1 MQFSAGRV
9 RLSEAADRNK
19 GPILEIIAREFAHT
33 RRVLEI
39 GSGTGQ
45 HALYFAARLPH
56 ISWQPSDTGEYLP
69 ALREHLRQAGGAN
82 LRAAIELDVRT
93 WPRAALDGNGPVDG
107 VFSANTLHIMSWTS
121 VRDFFRGVGGVL
133 GIPGVL
139 CVYGPFRY
147 GGRYTSE
154 SNATFDSYL
163 RNRDPQSGIRDFEAL
178 DELARRQG
186 LALAADHA
194 MPANN
199 QLLVWK
205 SHAAAA
211 SPWHATCETD
221 FHDA

>member
-1 MQFSAGRV
+1 MQFSV
-9 RLSEAADRNK
+9 SEAADRNK
-19 GPILEIIAREFAHT
+19 GPILEIIAQELARAQ
-33 RRVLEI
+33 RVLEI

-69 ALREHLRQAGGAN
+69 ELRERIRREGGTN
-82 LRAAIELDVRT
+82 LREVIELDVRANP
-93 WPRAALDGNGPVDG
+93 WPIEAMGSSVDGPVDG
-107 VFSANTLHIMSWTS
+107 IFSANTLHIMSWSS
-121 VRDFFRGVGGVL
+121 VQDFFRGVGRVL
-133 GIPGVL
+133 GTPGVL

-154 SNATFDSYL
+154 SNAVFDDYL

-178 DELARRQG
+178 DELARAQG

-205 SHAAAA
+205 RNG
-211 SPWHATCETD
+211 
-221 FHDA
+221 

>member
-1 MQFSAGRV
+1 MQFSV
-9 RLSEAADRNK
+9 SEAAERNK
-19 GPILEIIAREFAHT
+19 APILEIIAKEFAHT

-56 ISWQPSDTGEYLP
+56 LTWQPSDTGEYLP
-69 ALREHLRQAGGAN
+69 ELRERIRQEGGTN
-82 LRAAIELDVRT
+82 LRDVIELDVRANP
-93 WPRAALDGNGPVDG
+93 WPIEAAGGPTDA
-107 VFSANTLHIMSWTS
+107 VFSANTLHIMSWSS
-121 VRDFFRGVGGVL
+121 VQDFFRGVGRVL
-133 GIPGVL
+133 GDPGVL

-154 SNATFDSYL
+154 SNAAFDNYL
-163 RNRDPQSGIRDFEAL
+163 RGRDPESGIRDFEAL
-178 DELARRQG
+178 DDLARQEG

-205 SHAAAA
+205 RTARLHA
-211 SPWHATCETD
+211 
-221 FHDA
+221 

>member
-1 MQFSAGRV
+1 MQFSV
-9 RLSEAADRNK
+9 SEAADRNK
-19 GPILEIIAREFAHT
+19 APILEIIAKEFAHT

-45 HALYFAARLPH
+45 HALYFAAHLPH

-69 ALREHLRQAGGAN
+69 ELRERIRQAGRTT
-82 LRAAIELDVRT
+82 LREVIELDVRT
-93 WPRAALDGNGPVDG
+93 KPWPIETVRDPVDG
-107 VFSANTLHIMSWTS
+107 VFSANTLHIMSWSS
-121 VRDFFRGVGGVL
+121 VQDFFRGVGRVL

-147 GGRYTSE
+147 GGCYTSE
-154 SNATFDSYL
+154 SNATFDDYL
-163 RNRDPQSGIRDFEAL
+163 RRRDPESGIRDFEAL
-178 DELARRQG
+178 DELARQQG

-205 SHAAAA
+205 R
-211 SPWHATCETD
+211 
-221 FHDA
+221 